1 MPENECVDL
10 TGRPRRAPGHMQRDL
25 HLQTPICE
33 AEEYISVMISSFQ
46 LRLHVN
52 LKWED
57 DPELVTGDEA
67 HEEFA

>member
-1 MPENECVDL
+1 
-10 TGRPRRAPGHMQRDL
+10 MQRDL